1 MYVTSENYKSK
12 VYNASEKHVLRVY
25 INDVEIDSKCILDCK
40 PSLVLFPNDSFSLGS
55 VTSVGLTLK
64 LYKSG
69 IPDTI
74 EKIFITS
81 GIKEEE
87 IPVGYFNVDSVS
99 EDDFTMTLK
108 LLDNMIHFEF
118 NYDGSSLIKE
128 NGKASL
134 KEVLDDICLK
144 AGVGLGST
152 SFLNMDKEIAVYD
165 STVSARTYLSYIAEQ
180 AGGFAT
186 IGRDGLLYIK
196 KIGQDIAEIPLK
208 YFSKYEWGEQ
218 FKITRVRYEDG
229 VQLFEEG
236 SIVYEKGEA
245 SGNTVYISQDNM
257 FIVDQ
262 EQIDNIYDSINGLEI
277 YGFTGESVIDPSL
290 DVGDLILIDGK
301 YVIYQGSLQF
311 SGKWKASI
319 SSKLQSK
326 VQEESMTKSPNQ
338 KTVIRRVES
347 KINQIDGKVTT
358 IVQDVGDIE
367 ERTTQVEQDVSS
379 IASSV
384 IKNDDIEK
392 IKEEFKQTI
401 EGATNTLSKTG
412 GNNIFYY
419 KTENWQTLEN
429 ESLSIEEF
437 ADTDLQQNS
446 VSKLGYMVNIGT
458 SIQKVQPLMNG
469 TYTISFLYKQLNEL
483 AVGEIIINNTSYELT
498 GTVGEWTEFEQTV
511 EVTSNSLDFEIVS
524 DTANSFVMAD
534 LMGNVGDNKMVWTQ
548 NANETITDTVTI
560 GKGIQVN
567 SSTKNTY
574 TRIDADGNRT
584 FNASTGERTAEMTD
598 KGVYA
603 NELEVKGNAT
613 INSLFIQKVDNQSWI
628 TGI

>member
-1 MYVTSENYKSK
+1 MYATSEEYKNK
-12 VYNASEKHVLRVY
+12 VYNASERHTLRVY
-25 INDVEIDSKCILDCK
+25 INDVDIDSKCILECK
-40 PSLVLFPNDSFSLGS
+40 SSLILFSNDSFSLGS
-55 VTSVGLTLK
+55 VASMEVNLK

-69 IPDTI
+69 IPESI
-74 EKIFITS
+74 EKIYITS
-81 GIKEEE
+81 GIKDEE
-87 IPVGYFNVDSVS
+87 IPIGYFNVDSVS
-99 EDDFTMTLK
+99 EDDFTITLK
-108 LLDNMIHFEF
+108 LLDNMIHFAF
-118 NYDGSSLIKE
+118 NYDGSALIQE

-134 KEVLDDICLK
+134 KAVLEDICLK

-165 STVSARTYLSYIAEQ
+165 NTVSARTYLSYIAEQ

-186 IGRDGLLYIK
+186 IGRDGFLYIK
-196 KIGQDIAEIPLK
+196 KIGQDISEIPLK
-208 YFSKYEWGEQ
+208 YFSKPKWGEK

-245 SGNTVYISQDNM
+245 SNNTVYINQDNM

-277 YGFTGESVIDPSL
+277 YGFTGESIIDPSL
-290 DVGDLILIDGK
+290 DVGDLLLIDGK

-311 SGKWKASI
+311 NGKWKASI
-319 SSKLQSK
+319 NSKIQSK
-326 VQEESMTKSPNQ
+326 AQSESMTRTPSQ
-338 KTVIRRVES
+338 KTVTRRIES
-347 KINQIDGKVTT
+347 KINQVEGTITTTAEKVDGVEK
-358 IVQDVGDIE
+358 
-367 ERTTQVEQDVSS
+367 RTTTVEQSVSELT
-379 IASSV
+379 SSV
-384 IKNDDIEK
+384 VKQDELED

-401 EGATNTLSKTG
+401 EGATNTLTKTG

-419 KTENWQTLEN
+419 KKENWQALEN
-429 ESLSIEEF
+429 ESVSIEEF
-437 ADTDLQQNS
+437 ADTDVQQNS
-446 VSKLGYMVNIGT
+446 VSKLGYIVNIGT
-458 SIQKVQPLMNG
+458 SIQKIQPLKDD
-469 TYTISFLYKQLNEL
+469 TYTISFLYKKLNDL
-483 AVGEIIINNTSYELT
+483 AIGQVIINNTTYELN
-498 GTVGEWTEFEQTV
+498 GTVGEWSEFEKTI
-511 EVTSNSLDFEIVS
+511 EVTTNAIDFRIVS
-524 DTANSFVMAD
+524 DTADSFIITD
-534 LMGNVGDNKMVWTQ
+534 LMGNIGDKKMIWTQ

-584 FNASTGERTAEMTD
+584 FNASTGERVAEMTD

-613 INSLFIQKVDNQSWI
+613 INYLFIQKVENQSWI